1 MQNNKKEYLSNY
13 LLQQAK
19 INRLNKMSLLNPDLK
34 NKYEQEIQ
42 NAKAIRNEIEN
53 KIASVDGGIL
63 SEVLFQKYIL
73 GRNLEEVGLA
83 INYSKRQTERMHV
96 AALEKFKM

>member
-1 MQNNKKEYLSNY
+1 MPKTKKEYLCNY

-19 INRLNKMSLLNPDLK
+19 IDRLNKMSLLNPDLK
-34 NKYEQEIQ
+34 TKYEQEIQ
-42 NAKAIRNEIEN
+42 SAKAIRNEIED
-53 KIASVDGGIL
+53 KIARVDGGIL

-83 INYSKRQTERMHV
+83 INYSKRQTERLHIS
-96 AALEKFKM
+96 ALEKFKM

>member
-1 MQNNKKEYLSNY
+1 MQNNKKEYLSAY

-19 INRLNKMSLLNPDLK
+19 IDRLNKMTFLNPDLK
-34 NKYEQEIQ
+34 AKYEQEIQ
-42 NAKAIRNEIEN
+42 NAKTIRNEIEN
-53 KIASVDGGIL
+53 KIESVDNGIL

-73 GRNLEEVGLA
+73 GRTLEEVSLA
-83 INYSKRQTERMHV
+83 INYSKRQTERFHI

>member
-1 MQNNKKEYLSNY
+1 MRKNKKQYLNKY

-19 INRLNKMSLLNPDLK
+19 IDRLNKMSLLNPDLK
-34 NKYEQEIQ
+34 TKYEQEIQ
-42 NAKAIRNEIEN
+42 SAKAIRNEIED
-53 KIASVDGGIL
+53 KIARVDDGIL

-73 GRNLEEVGLA
+73 GRTLEEVSLA
-83 INYSKRQTERMHV
+83 INYSKRQTERFHL

>member
-1 MQNNKKEYLSNY
+1 MRKNKKQYLNKY

-19 INRLNKMSLLNPDLK
+19 IDRLNKMVFLNPDLK
-34 NKYEQEIQ
+34 AKYQREIK
-42 NAKAIRNEIEN
+42 NAKTIRNEIEN
-53 KIASVDGGIL
+53 KIESVDNGIL

-73 GRNLEEVGLA
+73 GRTLEEVSLA
-83 INYSKRQTERMHV
+83 INYSKRQTERFHI

>member
-1 MQNNKKEYLSNY
+1 MRKNKKQYLNKY

-19 INRLNKMSLLNPDLK
+19 IDRLNKMVFLNPDLK
-34 NKYEQEIQ
+34 AKYQREIQ
-42 NAKAIRNEIEN
+42 NAKTIRNEIEN
-53 KIASVDGGIL
+53 KIESVDNGIL

-73 GRNLEEVGLA
+73 GRTLEEVSLA
-83 INYSKRQTERMHV
+83 INYSKRQTERFHI